1 MNIQLGLKTKAAPKV
16 RENEVYPFNGEAVIT
31 LRKAETRT
39 RGIEFSAGAIN
50 MMEIWFRTLQGDSG
64 HVNTTISCAQDVE
77 NNSVFIFVNTNGLE
91 VEQFDINKT
100 TMGFRNKQ
108 FYDLLVTRFGLDTT
122 VDNHLRI
129 APFSQDVIDAN
140 LYRIEEI
147 YVMQEEPATV

>member
-1 MNIQLGLKTKAAPKV
+1 M
-16 RENEVYPFNGEAVIT
+16 
-31 LRKAETRT
+31 
-39 RGIEFSAGAIN
+39 
-50 MMEIWFRTLQGDSG
+50 
-64 HVNTTISCAQDVE
+64 
-77 NNSVFIFVNTNGLE
+77 NTNGLE